1 MKETLKENV
10 FPFYI
15 FKEPRKTFMEIL
27 KVNNR
32 EVPFV
37 NLLAFFFKPHEKHG
51 LGDKFIKALLETN
64 CSELAFQNQ
73 GIKENPLKSNGIGYD
88 IIENIIG
95 EKVKVIVE
103 QPTSKNS
110 SKSDLNKKRI
120 DILIVAQNF
129 VICIE
134 FKINHALN
142 NPLEDYKK
150 FISENYSEK
159 RKYYVL
165 LTPYNKKCIG
175 NAKKSTEFKQ
185 VILSHFIDK
194 IKENLPENYKTDYT
208 ENHYYEY
215 FKDFIQTVENR
226 KIKSAR
232 HLFFETL
239 NQEINSQKINSKF
252 HIQKNGFLE
261 IKKNGNILKLRFFIN
276 SKSNDIEKHNIGWQ
290 LEKWNNGK
298 KVETEFL
305 NKEKSYQKI
314 IERIKFTLQ
323 T

>member
-10 FPFYI
+10 FPLYI

-32 EVPFV
+32 EVPFA
-37 NLLAFFFKPHEKHG
+37 NLLAFFFKPNEKHG

-64 CSELAFQNQ
+64 CSDLVSQNQ
-73 GIKENPLKSNGIGYD
+73 EIKENPLKSNGIGYD

-103 QPTSKNS
+103 QPTAENKNT

-120 DILIVAQNF
+120 DILIVAENF

-134 FKINHALN
+134 FKINHDLN
-142 NPLEDYKK
+142 NPLEEYIK
-150 FISENYSEK
+150 FISENYSGK
-159 RKYYVL
+159 RKYYVV
-165 LTPYNKKCIG
+165 LTPYKKESIG
-175 NAKKSTEFKQ
+175 NAKNNTEFKQ

-194 IKENLPENYKTDYT
+194 VKEKLPQNFKTDYT

-226 KIKSAR
+226 KIKSGR

-239 NQEINSQKINSKF
+239 NQEINNQKINSKF
-252 HIQKNGFLE
+252 HTQKDGFLE
-261 IKKNGNILKLRFFIN
+261 IQKN
-276 SKSNDIEKHNIGWQ
+276 
-290 LEKWNNGK
+290 
-298 KVETEFL
+298 
-305 NKEKSYQKI
+305 
-314 IERIKFTLQ
+314 
-323 T
+323 